1 MTATLTAPTDT
12 LTLPRT
18 GAPDKAELLAALR
31 TFVCQRPGVEAGNYG
46 DGREG
51 YLAYRRELAD
61 IVKDR
66 QDALTMLDAVERSG
80 VTADEMLAE
89 LNGRGRLEWLPMY
102 REIDFTTCQ
111 YFPTEYRRAVC
122 RFAATV
128 LWHYWRECLHEAH
141 EHGTT
146 DDIRAEAKR
155 TFRSR
160 RIWQYFR

>member
-1 MTATLTAPTDT
+1 MTATLTAPTDLPT
-12 LTLPRT
+12 IPRT

-46 DGREG
+46 DWRS
-51 YLAYRRELAD
+51 YRRELAD

-66 QDALTMLDAVERSG
+66 QDALTMLAAVERSS
-80 VTADEMLAE
+80 VTAEDMLAE
-89 LNGRGRLEWLPMY
+89 LDGRLHWEPVY
-102 REIDFTTCQ
+102 REIDYHTGQ
-111 YFPTEYRRAVC
+111 YFAVEYRRAVC

-141 EHGTT
+141 EHGTA

>member
-1 MTATLTAPTDT
+1 MTATLTAPTDLPT
-12 LTLPRT
+12 IPRT

-46 DGREG
+46 DWRS
-51 YLAYRRELAD
+51 YRRELAD

-80 VTADEMLAE
+80 VTAEEMLRY
-89 LNGRGRLEWLPMY
+89 LDGRLHWDAVY
-102 REIDFTTCQ
+102 REIDYHTGQ
-111 YFPTEYRRAVC
+111 YFAVEYRRAVC
-122 RFAATV
+122 RFVAWL
-128 LWHYWRECLHEAH
+128 LWIYWRDECGCDTREKIQA
-141 EHGTT
+141 T
-146 DDIRAEAKR
+146 AKR